1 MTKLTNKVAVVTG
14 GNSGIGLAT
23 VKLFLAEG
31 AKVVFTGRRQEAL
44 DEVSKELSGDFLAV
58 RADASKIEDNE
69 HLIKEAVN
77 KFGKIDI
84 LFLNA
89 GIAPVAPISDISVDH
104 FNEIMDTNVKGPFF
118 TIQAAIPQLNDGA
131 VIITNTSI
139 VNQKGFEG
147 FGVYSASKAAL
158 RSLTR
163 VLASELSSRNIR
175 TVSVAPGPIETPIYS
190 KMGLPQEQLDA
201 FGASVSQSVPLKRFG
216 NPNEIAK
223 TVLFLASDDA
233 SYINGVEFEVDGGL
247 SQV

>member
-1 MTKLTNKVAVVTG
+1 MTKLNNKVAVVTG

-31 AKVVFTGRRQEAL
+31 AKVVFTGRRQQAL
-44 DEVSKELSGDFLAV
+44 DEVSKELKGDFLAL
-58 RADASKIEDNE
+58 RSDASSIEDNQE
-69 HLIKEAVN
+69 LIKATVR

-89 GIAPVAPISDISVDH
+89 GIAPTAPISDISVVH
-104 FNEIMDTNVKGPFF
+104 FNEIFDTNVKGPFF

-139 VNQKGFEG
+139 VHQKGFEG

-163 VLASELSSRNIR
+163 VLANELSSRRIR

-190 KMGLPQEQLDA
+190 KMGMPQEQLDQ

-216 NPNEIAK
+216 SADEIAK

>member
-1 MTKLTNKVAVVTG
+1 MTKLKNKVAVITG

-31 AKVVFTGRRQEAL
+31 AKVVFSGRRQEAL
-44 DEVSKELSGDFLAV
+44 NEAAASLTGDFLAV
-58 RADASKIEDNE
+58 KADASDVKQSKQLIET
-69 HLIKEAVN
+69 AVN
-77 KFGKIDI
+77 TFGKIDI

-89 GIAPVAPISDISVDH
+89 GIASPAPISDITVDH
-104 FNEIMDTNVKGPFF
+104 FNEIFNTNVKGPFF
-118 TIQAAIPQLNDGA
+118 TIQAAIPHLNKGG
-131 VIITNTSI
+131 VIISNTSI
-139 VNQKGFEG
+139 VHHKGFEG

-163 VLASELSSRNIR
+163 VLANELKGKGIR
-175 TVSVAPGPIETPIYS
+175 SVSVAPGPINTPIYS
-190 KMGLPQEQLDA
+190 KMGIPQEQMDQ
-201 FGASVSQSVPLKRFG
+201 FGESMTAGIPLGRFG
-216 NPNEIAK
+216 NPDEIAK

>member
-1 MTKLTNKVAVVTG
+1 MTKLTNKVAVITG

-44 DEVSKELSGDFLAV
+44 DEASKELKGDFLAV
-58 RADASKIEDNE
+58 KADAASIDDSKK
-69 HLIKEAVN
+69 LIQTTVE

-89 GIAPVAPISDISVDH
+89 GVAPPAPISDISVDH
-104 FNEIMDTNVKGPFF
+104 FNEIMDINVKGPFF
-118 TIQAAIPQLNDGA
+118 TIQSAIPELNDGA

-139 VNQKGFEG
+139 VHQKGFEG

-158 RSLTR
+158 RSLSR
-163 VLASELSSRNIR
+163 VLANELSSRNIR
-175 TVSVAPGPIETPIYS
+175 TVSVAPGPIETPIYG
-190 KMGLPQEQLDA
+190 KMNMPQEQMDA
-201 FGASVSQSVPLKRFG
+201 FGSAVSQSVPLKRFG
-216 NPNEIAK
+216 NADEIAK